1 MEAKLAKQDPA
12 EKAKRAKA
20 ADGRIYFSYAQI
32 HEAVS
37 SCVPKVKA
45 FNPDVIIAIGGGGFI
60 PARMLRTEVRVPI
73 LAVSLKLYDHET
85 DQMQSK
91 VVKTQWFDETSEEG
105 KKVRGKRVLIV
116 DEVDD
121 TRKTLKFC
129 VDEVKKTNV
138 PSAIAVLVVHNKLKK
153 KLAELPKDV
162 VYIAAENVPDNWNC
176 YPWDAAKY
184 DGRSIYEHEDL
195 ARQCLVSGNKGEKNI
210 VEMEKKL
217 QKMKIQYDNL
227 SAELERC
234 KKNAGGS
241 A

>member
-1 MEAKLAKQDPA
+1 LHY
-12 EKAKRAKA
+12 RA
-20 ADGRIYFSYAQI
+20 ISF
-32 HEAVS
+32 
-37 SCVPKVKA
+37 
-45 FNPDVIIAIGGGGFI
+45 
-60 PARMLRTEVRVPI
+60 TECCP
-73 LAVSLKLYDHET
+73 LH
-85 DQMQSK
+85 
-91 VVKTQWFDETSEEG
+91 
-105 KKVRGKRVLIV
+105 
-116 DEVDD
+116 
-121 TRKTLKFC
+121 
-129 VDEVKKTNV
+129 KTNIL
-138 PSAIAVLVVHNKLKK
+138 SVLS
-153 KLAELPKDV
+153 
-162 VYIAAENVPDNWNC
+162 